1 MEPVRVLLS
10 MVPFPSGPL
19 GWKLDKSAVRWLGY
33 SLMSAKYAKQN
44 GIKDESQCLLL
55 VTKGCKSGEKRT
67 VALTYFNVAG
77 RLLVVGSKGGAPADP
92 AWVNNLRADPK
103 ATIYIKRR
111 KRNVTARIAAGEER
125 AALWGELSEKVPT
138 YAHFQQQI
146 SREIPLVIFD

>member
-55 VTKGCKSGEKRT
+55 VTKGRKSGEKRT

-77 RLLVVGSKGGAPADP
+77 RLLVVGSKGGAPAE
-92 AWVNNLRADPK
+92 ANA
-103 ATIYIKRR
+103 R
-111 KRNVTARIAAGEER
+111 KGIDSVAAAGQNVPPAAPR
-125 AALWGELSEKVPT
+125 AAGGEPVRRAVAAEAPPF
-138 YAHFQQQI
+138 FQEL
-146 SREIPLVIFD
+146 RT